1 MEEVDLIAG
10 YHNLTKIFCIEEII
24 NKKLLEQITIPVTMN
39 PVTVVLTHIRKLK
52 KFTKVVDR

>member
-24 NKKLLEQITIPVTMN
+24 NQKLLEQITIPVTMN